1 METSSELKS
10 LCLVTKSD
18 GFDWFFSFG
27 ISYHGAAQAA
37 SGNKEQVSRYREKGK
52 QLFQSIGLFGKTN
65 NGYD

>member
-1 METSSELKS
+1 MIWS
-10 LCLVTKSD
+10 
-18 GFDWFFSFG
+18 GFSFG